1 METELSI
8 LLPWSSFKETYMS
21 NMTIVGAQWG
31 DEGKGKIV
39 DLLTSE
45 VDMVVRFQGGNNAG
59 HTVIVDGKKY
69 VLHVVPSGIL
79 HPGKMC
85 IIGNG
90 VVLDPAGFFEE
101 IDALAALG
109 LDVSPERLKISYK
122 THLIMPYHRAID
134 AAREGKAK
142 TKIGTTGRGIG
153 PCYEDKKSRVGV
165 RAGDLTDPEVLMA
178 KIEKAL
184 EEKNV
189 LFTQLYGMEA
199 LDPKKVFDELMALAP
214 RLVPYL
220 ADASSLIMEA
230 NAAGQ
235 SIMFE
240 GAQGVM
246 LDIDHGTYPFVTSSN
261 VVCDNA
267 SIGAGVNAGLID
279 ERIAIVKAYTT
290 RVGAGP
296 FPTELFDETGE
307 FLRSQGGEFGAT
319 TGRPRRCGWLDLVV
333 LREMVRLCDPTS
345 MALTKLDVLTG
356 LKELKVCV
364 AYEYEGKVM
373 QYPPQTPRGL
383 DNVKPVFEVLP
394 GWEED
399 LTACTSWDS
408 LPENCRKYVERVEEI
423 LDVKA
428 GFISVGPDRN
438 QTFKH

>member
-1 METELSI
+1 
-8 LLPWSSFKETYMS
+8 MS

-90 VVLDPAGFFEE
+90 VVLDPASFFEE
-101 IDALAALG
+101 LDALAALG

-122 THLIMPYHRAID
+122 TQLIMPYHRAID

-142 TKIGTTGRGIG
+142 AKIGTTGRGIG

-165 RAGDLTDPEVLMA
+165 RAGDLTDPEVLKA

-199 LDPKKVFDELMALAP
+199 MDAEKVFNDLMALAP

-220 ADASSLIMEA
+220 DDASSLIMDA

-267 SIGAGVNAGLID
+267 SIGSGVNAGLID
-279 ERIAIVKAYTT
+279 QRIAIVKAYTT

-296 FPTELFDETGE
+296 FPTELFDETGD

-356 LKELKVCV
+356 IKDLKVCV

-383 DNVKPVFEVLP
+383 DNVKPIFEVLP

-399 LTACTSWDS
+399 LTACTSWEQ
-408 LPENCRKYVERVEEI
+408 LPENCRKYIERIEEI
-423 LDVKA
+423 LGVKA

>member
-1 METELSI
+1 
-8 LLPWSSFKETYMS
+8 MS

-134 AAREGKAK
+134 GAREGKAK
-142 TKIGTTGRGIG
+142 NKIGTTGRGIG

-165 RAGDLTDPEVLMA
+165 RAGDLTDPEVLKA

-199 LDPKKVFDELMALAP
+199 LDPEKVFNDLMALAP

-235 SIMFE
+235 NIMFE

-267 SIGAGVNAGLID
+267 SIGSGVNAGLID
-279 ERIAIVKAYTT
+279 QRIAIVKAYTT

-296 FPTELFDETGE
+296 FPTELFDETGD

-333 LREMVRLCDPTS
+333 LREMARLCDPTT

-356 LKELKVCV
+356 LKDLKVCV

-399 LTACTSWDS
+399 LTACSSWEQ
-408 LPENCRKYVERVEEI
+408 LPENCRRYVERIEEI
-423 LDVKA
+423 LGVKA

>member
-1 METELSI
+1 
-8 LLPWSSFKETYMS
+8 MS

-134 AAREGKAK
+134 GAREGKAK
-142 TKIGTTGRGIG
+142 NKIGTTGRGIG

-165 RAGDLTDPEVLMA
+165 RAGDLTDPEVLKA

-199 LDPKKVFDELMALAP
+199 LDPEKVFSDLMALAP

-220 ADASSLIMEA
+220 ADASSLIMDA

-235 SIMFE
+235 NIMFE

-267 SIGAGVNAGLID
+267 SIGSGVNAGLID
-279 ERIAIVKAYTT
+279 QRIAIVKAYTT

-296 FPTELFDETGE
+296 FPTELFDETGD

-333 LREMVRLCDPTS
+333 LREMVRLCDPTT

-399 LTACTSWDS
+399 LTACTSWEQ
-408 LPENCRKYVERVEEI
+408 LPENCRRYVERIEDI
-423 LDVKA
+423 LGVKA

>member
-1 METELSI
+1 
-8 LLPWSSFKETYMS
+8 MS

-134 AAREGKAK
+134 GAREGKAK
-142 TKIGTTGRGIG
+142 NKIGTTGRGIG

-165 RAGDLTDPEVLMA
+165 RAGDLTDPEVLKA

-199 LDPKKVFDELMALAP
+199 LDPEKVFNDLMALAP

-235 SIMFE
+235 NIMFE

-267 SIGAGVNAGLID
+267 SIGSGVNAGLID
-279 ERIAIVKAYTT
+279 QRIAIVKAYTT

-296 FPTELFDETGE
+296 FPTELFDETGD

-333 LREMVRLCDPTS
+333 LREMVCLCDPTT

-399 LTACTSWDS
+399 LTACTSWEQ
-408 LPENCRKYVERVEEI
+408 LPENCRRYVERIEDI
-423 LDVKA
+423 LGVKA

>member
-1 METELSI
+1 
-8 LLPWSSFKETYMS
+8 MS

-69 VLHVVPSGIL
+69 VLHVVPSDIL

-142 TKIGTTGRGIG
+142 NKIGTTGRGIG

-165 RAGDLTDPEVLMA
+165 RAGDLTDPEVLKA
-178 KIEKAL
+178 KIYKAL

-189 LFTQLYGMEA
+189 LFTQLYGVEA
-199 LDPKKVFDELMALAP
+199 LDPEKVFEDLMALAP

-230 NAAGQ
+230 NAAG
-235 SIMFE
+235 
-240 GAQGVM
+240 
-246 LDIDHGTYPFVTSSN
+246 
-261 VVCDNA
+261 
-267 SIGAGVNAGLID
+267 
-279 ERIAIVKAYTT
+279 
-290 RVGAGP
+290 
-296 FPTELFDETGE
+296 
-307 FLRSQGGEFGAT
+307 
-319 TGRPRRCGWLDLVV
+319 
-333 LREMVRLCDPTS
+333 
-345 MALTKLDVLTG
+345 
-356 LKELKVCV
+356 
-364 AYEYEGKVM
+364 
-373 QYPPQTPRGL
+373 
-383 DNVKPVFEVLP
+383 
-394 GWEED
+394 
-399 LTACTSWDS
+399 
-408 LPENCRKYVERVEEI
+408 
-423 LDVKA
+423 
-428 GFISVGPDRN
+428 
-438 QTFKH
+438 

>member
-1 METELSI
+1 
-8 LLPWSSFKETYMS
+8 MS

-90 VVLDPAGFFEE
+90 VVLDPASFFEE
-101 IDALAALG
+101 LDALAALG

-122 THLIMPYHRAID
+122 TQLIMPYHRAID

-142 TKIGTTGRGIG
+142 AKIGTTGRGIG

-165 RAGDLTDPEVLMA
+165 RAGDLTDPEVLKA

-199 LDPKKVFDELMALAP
+199 MDAEKVFNDLMALAP

-220 ADASSLIMEA
+220 DDASSLIMDA

-267 SIGAGVNAGLID
+267 SIGSGVNAGLID
-279 ERIAIVKAYTT
+279 QRIAIVKAYTT

-296 FPTELFDETGE
+296 FPTELFDETGD

-333 LREMVRLCDPTS
+333 LREMARLCDPTS

-356 LKELKVCV
+356 IKDLKVCV

-383 DNVKPVFEVLP
+383 DNVKPIFEVLP

-399 LTACTSWDS
+399 LTSCTSWEQ
-408 LPENCRKYVERVEEI
+408 LPENCRKYIERIEEI
-423 LDVKA
+423 LGVKA

>member
-1 METELSI
+1 
-8 LLPWSSFKETYMS
+8 MS

-90 VVLDPAGFFEE
+90 VVLDPASFFEE

-134 AAREGKAK
+134 GAREGKAK
-142 TKIGTTGRGIG
+142 NKIGTTGRGIG

-165 RAGDLTDPEVLMA
+165 RAGDLTDPEVLKA
-178 KIEKAL
+178 KIYKAL

-199 LDPKKVFDELMALAP
+199 LDPEKVFEDLMALAP

-220 ADASSLIMEA
+220 ADASTLIMEA

-235 SIMFE
+235 NIMFE

-296 FPTELFDETGE
+296 FPTELFDETGD

-319 TGRPRRCGWLDLVV
+319 TGRPRRCGWLDIVV
-333 LREMVRLCDPTS
+333 LREMARLCDPTI

-356 LKELKVCV
+356 LKDIKVCV
-364 AYEYEGKVM
+364 AYEYEGQTM

-399 LTACTSWDS
+399 LTGCSSWEQ
-408 LPENCRKYVERVEEI
+408 LPENCRRYVERIEE
-423 LDVKA
+423 LLGVKA

>member
-1 METELSI
+1 
-8 LLPWSSFKETYMS
+8 MS

-134 AAREGKAK
+134 GAREGKAK
-142 TKIGTTGRGIG
+142 AKIGTTGRGIG

-165 RAGDLTDPEVLMA
+165 RAGDLTDPEVLKA
-178 KIEKAL
+178 KIYKAL

-189 LFTQLYGMEA
+189 LFTQLYGVEA
-199 LDPKKVFDELMALAP
+199 LDPEKVFEDLMALAP

-235 SIMFE
+235 NIMFE

-267 SIGAGVNAGLID
+267 SIGSGVNAGLID

-296 FPTELFDETGE
+296 FPTELFDETGD

-333 LREMVRLCDPTS
+333 LREMVRLCDPTT

-356 LKELKVCV
+356 LKDLKVCV

-399 LTACTSWDS
+399 LTGCTSWEQ
-408 LPENCRKYVERVEEI
+408 LPENCRKYIERIEEI
-423 LDVKA
+423 LGVKA

>member
-1 METELSI
+1 
-8 LLPWSSFKETYMS
+8 MS

-122 THLIMPYHRAID
+122 THLIMPYHRVID
-134 AAREGKAK
+134 AAREGKAAN
-142 TKIGTTGRGIG
+142 KIGTTGRGIG

-165 RAGDLTDPEVLMA
+165 RAGDLTDPEVLKA

-189 LFTQLYGMEA
+189 LFTQLYGVPA
-199 LDPKKVFDELMALAP
+199 LDPAKVFDDLMALAP

-230 NAAGQ
+230 SAAGQ
-235 SIMFE
+235 NIMFE

-296 FPTELFDETGE
+296 FPTELFDETGD

-356 LKELKVCV
+356 LKDLKVCV

-394 GWEED
+394 GWDDD
-399 LTACTSWDS
+399 LTGCTSWEQ
-408 LPENCRKYVERVEEI
+408 LPENCRRYVERIEE
-423 LDVKA
+423 LLGVKA

>member
-1 METELSI
+1 
-8 LLPWSSFKETYMS
+8 MS

-90 VVLDPAGFFEE
+90 VVLDPASFFEE
-101 IDALAALG
+101 LDALAALG

-122 THLIMPYHRAID
+122 TQLIMPYHRAID

-142 TKIGTTGRGIG
+142 DKIGTTGRGIG

-165 RAGDLTDPEVLMA
+165 RAGDLTDPEVLKA

-199 LDPKKVFDELMALAP
+199 MDAEKVFNDLMALAP

-220 ADASSLIMEA
+220 DDASSLIMDA

-267 SIGAGVNAGLID
+267 SIGSGVNAGLID
-279 ERIAIVKAYTT
+279 QRIAIVKAYTT

-296 FPTELFDETGE
+296 FPTELFDETGD

-356 LKELKVCV
+356 IKDLKVCV

-399 LTACTSWDS
+399 LTGCTSWEQ
-408 LPENCRKYVERVEEI
+408 LPENCRKYIERIEEI
-423 LDVKA
+423 LGVKA

>member
-1 METELSI
+1 
-8 LLPWSSFKETYMS
+8 MS

-90 VVLDPAGFFEE
+90 VVLAPASFFEE
-101 IDALAALG
+101 LDALAALG

-134 AAREGKAK
+134 GAREGKAK
-142 TKIGTTGRGIG
+142 AKIGTTGRGIG

-165 RAGDLTDPEVLMA
+165 RAGDLTDPEVLKA

-199 LDPKKVFDELMALAP
+199 MDADKVFNDLMALAP

-235 SIMFE
+235 NIMFE

-267 SIGAGVNAGLID
+267 SIGSGVNAGLVD
-279 ERIAIVKAYTT
+279 ERIAIVKAYPT

-296 FPTELFDETGE
+296 FPTELFDETGD

-333 LREMVRLCDPTS
+333 LREMVRLCDPTT

-356 LKELKVCV
+356 LKDLKVCV

-399 LTACTSWDS
+399 LTGCTSCEQ
-408 LPENCRKYVERVEEI
+408 LPENCRKYIERIEEN
-423 LDVKA
+423 LGVKA

>member
-1 METELSI
+1 
-8 LLPWSSFKETYMS
+8 
-21 NMTIVGAQWG
+21 MTIVGAQWG

-90 VVLDPAGFFEE
+90 VVLDPASFFEE

-134 AAREGKAK
+134 GAREGKAK
-142 TKIGTTGRGIG
+142 NKIGTTGRGIG

-165 RAGDLTDPEVLMA
+165 RAGDLTDPEVLKA
-178 KIEKAL
+178 KIYKAL

-199 LDPKKVFDELMALAP
+199 LDPEKVFEYLMALAP

-220 ADASSLIMEA
+220 ADASTLIMEA

-235 SIMFE
+235 NIMFE

-296 FPTELFDETGE
+296 FPTELFDETGD

-319 TGRPRRCGWLDLVV
+319 TGRPRRCGWLDIVV
-333 LREMVRLCDPTS
+333 LREMARLCDPTI

-356 LKELKVCV
+356 LKDIKVCV
-364 AYEYEGKVM
+364 AYEYEGQIM

-399 LTACTSWDS
+399 LTGCSSWEQ
-408 LPENCRKYVERVEEI
+408 LPENCRRYVERIEE
-423 LDVKA
+423 LLGVKA

>member
-1 METELSI
+1 
-8 LLPWSSFKETYMS
+8 MS

-134 AAREGKAK
+134 GAREGKAK
-142 TKIGTTGRGIG
+142 NKIGTTGRGIG

-165 RAGDLTDPEVLMA
+165 RAGDLTDPEVLKA

-199 LDPKKVFDELMALAP
+199 LDPEKVFNDLMALAP

-267 SIGAGVNAGLID
+267 SIGSGVNAGLID
-279 ERIAIVKAYTT
+279 QRIAIVKAYTT

-296 FPTELFDETGE
+296 FPTELFDETGD

-333 LREMVRLCDPTS
+333 LREMARLCDPTT

-399 LTACTSWDS
+399 LTACTSWEQ
-408 LPENCRKYVERVEEI
+408 LPENCRRYVERIEDI
-423 LDVKA
+423 LGVKA

>member
-1 METELSI
+1 
-8 LLPWSSFKETYMS
+8 MS

-90 VVLDPAGFFEE
+90 VVLDPESFLAE
-101 IDALAALG
+101 IDALQALG

-122 THLIMPYHRAID
+122 THLIMPYHRVID
-134 AAREGKAK
+134 GARESKAK
-142 TKIGTTGRGIG
+142 DKIGTTGRGIG
-153 PCYEDKKSRVGV
+153 PCYEDKKARVGI
-165 RAGDLTDPEVLMA
+165 RAGDLTDPEVLRA
-178 KIEKAL
+178 KVTLAL

-189 LFTQLYGMEA
+189 LFTQLYDLPAMDA
-199 LDPKKVFDELMALAP
+199 DTVTDDLLALAP

-220 ADASSLIMEA
+220 ADVSSLIMEA
-230 NAAGQ
+230 DAVGKG
-235 SIMFE
+235 IMFE

-267 SIGAGVNAGLID
+267 SIGSGVNAGVID
-279 ERIAIVKAYTT
+279 QRIAIVKAYTT
-290 RVGAGP
+290 RVGSGP
-296 FPTELFDETGE
+296 FPTELFDDMGE
-307 FLRSQGGEFGAT
+307 FLRRQGGEYGAT

-333 LREMVRLCDPTS
+333 LREMIRLCDPTT
-345 MALTKLDVLTG
+345 MALTKVDVLSG
-356 LKELKVCV
+356 LKEIKLCV
-364 AYEYEGKVM
+364 AYEYQGKVM
-373 QYPPQTPRGL
+373 KYPPQTPRGL
-383 DNVKPVFEVLP
+383 DESTPVYEVLP

-399 LTACTSWDS
+399 LSGCSGWDD
-408 LPENCRKYVERVEEI
+408 LPKNCRRYIERVEE
-423 LDVKA
+423 LLGVKA

-438 QTFKH
+438 QTFRR

>member
-1 METELSI
+1 
-8 LLPWSSFKETYMS
+8 MS

-90 VVLDPAGFFEE
+90 VVLDPASFFEE
-101 IDALAALG
+101 LDALAALG

-122 THLIMPYHRAID
+122 TQLIMPYHRAID

-142 TKIGTTGRGIG
+142 DKIGTTGRGIG

-165 RAGDLTDPEVLMA
+165 RAGDLTDPEVLKA

-199 LDPKKVFDELMALAP
+199 MDAEKVFNDLMALAP

-220 ADASSLIMEA
+220 ADASSLIMDA

-267 SIGAGVNAGLID
+267 SIGSGVNAGLID
-279 ERIAIVKAYTT
+279 QRIAIVKAYTT

-296 FPTELFDETGE
+296 FPTELFDETGD

-356 LKELKVCV
+356 IKDIKVCV

-383 DNVKPVFEVLP
+383 DNVKPIFEVLP

-399 LTACTSWDS
+399 LTACTSWEQ
-408 LPENCRKYVERVEEI
+408 LPENCRKYIERIEEI
-423 LDVKA
+423 LGVKA

>member
-1 METELSI
+1 
-8 LLPWSSFKETYMS
+8 MS

-134 AAREGKAK
+134 GAREGKAK
-142 TKIGTTGRGIG
+142 NKIGTTGRGIG

-165 RAGDLTDPEVLMA
+165 RAGDLTDPEVLKA

-199 LDPKKVFDELMALAP
+199 LDPEKVFNDLMALAP

-220 ADASSLIMEA
+220 ADASSLIMDA

-246 LDIDHGTYPFVTSSN
+246 LDIDHGTYPIVTSSN

-267 SIGAGVNAGLID
+267 SIGSGVNAGLID
-279 ERIAIVKAYTT
+279 QRIAIVKAYTT

-296 FPTELFDETGE
+296 FPTELFDETGD

-333 LREMVRLCDPTS
+333 LREMARLCDPTT

-399 LTACTSWDS
+399 LTACTSWEQ
-408 LPENCRKYVERVEEI
+408 LPENCRRYVERIEDI
-423 LDVKA
+423 LGVKA

>member
-1 METELSI
+1 
-8 LLPWSSFKETYMS
+8 MS

-142 TKIGTTGRGIG
+142 NKIGTTGRGIG

-165 RAGDLTDPEVLMA
+165 RAGDLTDPEVLKA
-178 KIEKAL
+178 KIFKAL

-189 LFTQLYGMEA
+189 LFTQLYGVEA
-199 LDPKKVFDELMALAP
+199 LDPEKVFEDLMALAP

-235 SIMFE
+235 NIMFE

-267 SIGAGVNAGLID
+267 SIGSGVNAGLVD

-296 FPTELFDETGE
+296 FPTELFDETGD

-333 LREMVRLCDPTS
+333 LREMVRLCDPTT

-356 LKELKVCV
+356 LKDLKVCV

-399 LTACTSWDS
+399 LTGCTSWEQ
-408 LPENCRKYVERVEEI
+408 LPENCRKYIERIEEI
-423 LDVKA
+423 LGVKA

>member
-1 METELSI
+1 
-8 LLPWSSFKETYMS
+8 MS

-134 AAREGKAK
+134 GAREGKAK
-142 TKIGTTGRGIG
+142 NKIGTTGRGIG

-165 RAGDLTDPEVLMA
+165 RAGDLTDPEVLKA

-199 LDPKKVFDELMALAP
+199 LDPEKVFNDLMALAP

-220 ADASSLIMEA
+220 ADASSLIMDA

-267 SIGAGVNAGLID
+267 SIGSGVNAGLID
-279 ERIAIVKAYTT
+279 QRIAIVKAYTT

-296 FPTELFDETGE
+296 FPTELFDETGD

-333 LREMVRLCDPTS
+333 LREMARLCDPTT

-399 LTACTSWDS
+399 LTACTSWEQ
-408 LPENCRKYVERVEEI
+408 LPENCRRYVERIEDI
-423 LDVKA
+423 LGVKA

>member
-1 METELSI
+1 
-8 LLPWSSFKETYMS
+8 MS

-142 TKIGTTGRGIG
+142 NKIGTTGRGIG

-165 RAGDLTDPEVLMA
+165 RAGDLTDPEVLKA
-178 KIEKAL
+178 KIYKAL

-189 LFTQLYGMEA
+189 LFTQLYGVE
-199 LDPKKVFDELMALAP
+199 ALAP

-235 SIMFE
+235 NIMFE

-267 SIGAGVNAGLID
+267 SIGSGVNAGLVD

-296 FPTELFDETGE
+296 FPTELFDETGD

-333 LREMVRLCDPTS
+333 LREMVRLCDPTT

-356 LKELKVCV
+356 LKDLKVCV

-399 LTACTSWDS
+399 LTGCTSWEQ
-408 LPENCRKYVERVEEI
+408 LPENCRKYIERIEEI
-423 LDVKA
+423 LGVKA

>member
-1 METELSI
+1 
-8 LLPWSSFKETYMS
+8 MS

-90 VVLDPAGFFEE
+90 VVLDPASFFEE
-101 IDALAALG
+101 LDALAALG

-134 AAREGKAK
+134 GAREGKAK
-142 TKIGTTGRGIG
+142 AKIGTTGRGIG

-165 RAGDLTDPEVLMA
+165 RAGDLTDPEVLKA

-199 LDPKKVFDELMALAP
+199 MDAEKVFNDLMALAP

-235 SIMFE
+235 NIMFE

-267 SIGAGVNAGLID
+267 SIGSGVNAGLID

-307 FLRSQGGEFGAT
+307 FLRAQGGEFGAT

-333 LREMVRLCDPTS
+333 LREMARLCDPTT

-356 LKELKVCV
+356 LKDLKVCV

-383 DNVKPVFEVLP
+383 DNVKPIFEVLP

-399 LTACTSWDS
+399 LTACTSWEQ
-408 LPENCRKYVERVEEI
+408 LPENCRKYIERIEEI
-423 LDVKA
+423 LGVKA